1 MGGLASR
8 WLRAAALLAITVAVA
23 GGVGRFSQSHLSPV
37 VVHVVSAVDRD
48 NGR

>member
-23 GGVGRFSQSHLSPV
+23 GAAGRFSEAQMSPMA
-37 VVHVVSAVDRD
+37 HVGNAISLNV
-48 NGR
+48 GR